1 MSSSTVILLKDS
13 GNPERKLFMQGS
25 RPKTKLVFAL
35 QFLEALTLFSELS
48 LNFVL
53 LWQYL
58 TIGSKQFYLCLKP
71 YSAITHKT
79 QSNDSTEASLHATS
93 ENCMGGFFQPPEAVL
108 QFYTSCQICSTQ
120 GLNATPPVF
129 LDLLQHDYTVNSQD
143 YGSNRGSLLR

>member
-71 YSAITHKT
+71 YSAIMHKT

-120 GLNATPPVF
+120 GLNATPVF